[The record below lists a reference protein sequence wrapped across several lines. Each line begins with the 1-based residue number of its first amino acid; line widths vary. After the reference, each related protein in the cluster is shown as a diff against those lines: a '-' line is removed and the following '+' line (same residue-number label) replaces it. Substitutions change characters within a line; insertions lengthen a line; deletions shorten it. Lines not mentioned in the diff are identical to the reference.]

1 MDRPTDGRTDKAGC
15 RVAQHATKKLQRLNT
30 FENQVSGIGFSEKNV
45 FKTTR
50 IWVTNSLSFLPYVHH
65 ILYLEEGRIARQ
77 GTYQEII
84 KENDTFA
91 AFVTSKIDA
100 SKDVDNDGDSGLEED
115 EKKIGQ
121 KKPISKEL
129 ETNDVDG
136 SLSCRYT

>member
-1 MDRPTDGRTDKAGC
+1 M
-15 RVAQHATKKLQRLNT
+15 
-30 FENQVSGIGFSEKNV
+30 
-45 FKTTR
+45 
-50 IWVTNSLSFLPYVHH
+50 VHR

-115 EKKIGQ
+115 EKRKGQ
-121 KKPISKEL
+121 KKQISKEV
-129 ETNDVDG
+129 ETNDVDW
-136 SLSCRYT
+136 SLSCIYT